1 MHLVDGQPAPLL
13 ALLSL
18 HRYCHA
24 ACQASSH
31 LHFPLPAAELVELLR
46 GWQRLFWEQPAGG
59 AAASAGGGMCS
70 IVDSPVPPSPP
81 ACSWDACRNS
91 CVAVNAWVLV
101 VLGTL
106 LPLAVLW
113 AVEERSRLRFQRQW
127 MQVHRP
133 SRSAPQIGG
142 SSISAQGLS
151 WLVLALWLLFFAWAV
166 WAALDWLIL

>member
-1 MHLVDGQPAPLL
+1 M
-13 ALLSL
+13 
-18 HRYCHA
+18 
-24 ACQASSH
+24 
-31 LHFPLPAAELVELLR
+31 
-46 GWQRLFWEQPAGG
+46 FWEQPAGG